1 MNALRWRIIGVVAS
15 LLLCGWF
22 AAANFFPPETRRA
35 SALLPDNAMRLGLD
49 LQGGIHWVLGPDLG
63 VAIQHELD
71 VMRGS
76 LGEMLEEKN
85 VQPARIAVDG
95 QQLVIEAAKPEDLDA
110 IRAAANETRVLR
122 AVGTE
127 DDTLRFELT
136 AEWQREVRE
145 RGLQQVLEVL
155 RRRVD
160 DPIQGVQESI
170 VTRQGADRVLIQI
183 PGGQLDREQARGL
196 LRQTGF
202 LEFKLVRDRAET
214 EELLRAKYP
223 DGLPPDTM
231 IVFER
236 EKGLPGQAPEER
248 RILAAYLVGTSPDLT
263 GDFLTDARSSLDNR
277 FGWTVN
283 FAFNAE
289 GARRFAK
296 LTGENR
302 GKQLAIL
309 LDGQVYSAPS
319 LNERIGGGRGFIHG
333 RFSSQDAADLSVIL
347 RAGSLP
353 IPVQIE
359 EERTVGPALGAESI
373 RRGVNA
379 SIMGLALVAAFAIW
393 YYRLAGVYA
402 TIALIANLIML
413 IGIMS
418 MTRATLTMPGIA
430 GLVLTLGMAIDANVI
445 IYERIRE
452 ELVVGKSPR
461 AAIRTGFNKA
471 LWTILDA
478 QITTLLVALVL
489 YQYGTGPI
497 KGFAVSLSIGILTS
511 VFTSIVIPRLLFEVY
526 PGNRPVQALSI

>member
-1 MNALRWRIIGVVAS
+1 MRWRVVGVAAAV
-15 LLLCGWF
+15 LLCAWY
-22 AAANFFPPETRRA
+22 AAANFFPAETRKA
-35 SALLPDNAMRLGLD
+35 SPFLPDDVMRLGLD
-49 LQGGIHWVLGPDLG
+49 LQGGIHWVLGPDLS
-63 VAIQHELD
+63 VAIEHELD
-71 VMRGS
+71 VLRGG
-76 LGEMLEEKN
+76 LQEVLEERKL
-85 VQPARIAVDG
+85 QTRRIAVDG
-95 QQLVIEAAKPEDLDA
+95 QQLVIEGATPEDLDA
-110 IRAAANETRVLR
+110 IREVAEETRVLR
-122 AVGTE
+122 ETGAEGE
-127 DDTLRFELT
+127 TLRFGLT
-136 AEWQREVRE
+136 EEWQREVRE

-160 DPIQGVQESI
+160 DPIQGVQESV

-202 LEFKLVRDRAET
+202 LEFKLVLDRAET
-214 EELLRAKYP
+214 EELLRKKHEG
-223 DGLPPDTM
+223 GLPPDTE
-231 IVFER
+231 IALER
-236 EKGLPGQAPEER
+236 EKGLPGQKPEDR
-248 RILAAYLVGTSPDLT
+248 RVLAAYLVPKTPDLT
-263 GDFLTDARSSLDNR
+263 GEFLTDARSSLDNR
-277 FGWTVN
+277 YGWTVN
-283 FAFNAE
+283 FAFNSE

-296 LTGENR
+296 ITGENI

-319 LNERIGGGRGFIHG
+319 LESRIGGGRGFIHG

-359 EERTVGPALGAESI
+359 EERTVGPALGAETI

-379 SIMGLALVAAFAIW
+379 SIVGLLLVAAFAVW

-402 TIALIANLIML
+402 SIALVANMIML

-418 MTRATLTMPGIA
+418 MSGATLTMPGIA

-452 ELVVGKSPR
+452 ELNFGKSPR

-497 KGFAVSLSIGILTS
+497 KGFAVSLSIGIFTS
-511 VFTSIVIPRLLFEVY
+511 VATSILIPRLLFEVY

>member
-1 MNALRWRIIGVVAS
+1 MRWRVIGVVAAI
-15 LLLCGWF
+15 LLCGWYTV
-22 AAANFFPPETRRA
+22 ANFFPAETRRA
-35 SALLPDNAMRLGLD
+35 TALLPDHVMRLGLD
-49 LQGGIHWVLGPDLG
+49 LQGGIHWVLSPDLD
-63 VAIQHELD
+63 VAIAHELD
-71 VMRGS
+71 V
-76 LGEMLEEKN
+76 LGGGIRAVLEDEKKIE
-85 VQPARIAVDG
+85 PKRIAVEDG
-95 QQLVIEAAKPEDLDA
+95 RLVVEAAAPEHLAAVREAAKG
-110 IRAAANETRVLR
+110 TRVLR
-122 AVGTE
+122 EVDAAEQTV
-127 DDTLRFELT
+127 RFELT
-136 AEWQREVRE
+136 EEWKREVRE
-145 RGLQQVLEVL
+145 RSIEQVLEVL

-160 DPIQGVQESI
+160 DPTQGVQESI

-202 LEFKLVRDRAET
+202 LEFKLVLDAADT

-223 DGLPPDTM
+223 DGLPPDTE
-231 IVFER
+231 IVFQR
-236 EKGLPGQAPEER
+236 EKGLPDQKPEER
-248 RILAAYLVGTSPDLT
+248 RVLAAYLVKKTPDLT
-263 GDFLTDARSSLDNR
+263 GDFLTDARSSLDNVH
-277 FGWTVN
+277 GWVVN
-283 FAFNAE
+283 FAFNSE

-302 GKQLAIL
+302 GKHLAIL
-309 LDGQVYSAPS
+309 LDGMVYSAPE
-319 LNERIGGGRGFIHG
+319 LRERIGGGRGFIHG
-333 RFSSQDAADLSVIL
+333 RFSSRDAADLAVIL

-359 EERTVGPALGAESI
+359 EERTVGPALGADSI
-373 RRGVNA
+373 RRGINA
-379 SIMGLALVAAFAIW
+379 SILGLLLVAGFAIW

-402 TIALIANLIML
+402 TIALVANLIML
-413 IGIMS
+413 IGVMS

-452 ELVVGKSPR
+452 ELLVGKSPR

-497 KGFAVSLSIGILTS
+497 KGFAVSLSVGIVTS
-511 VFTSIVIPRLLFEVY
+511 VFTSIVIPRLLFEYY

>member
-1 MNALRWRIIGVVAS
+1 VSSLRWRILGVALVI
-15 LLLCGWF
+15 LLCGWY
-22 AAANFFPPETRRA
+22 AAANFFPAETRKG
-35 SALLPDNAMRLGLD
+35 SALLPDRAIRLGLD
-49 LQGGIHWVLGPDLG
+49 LQGGIHWVLGPDLT
-63 VAIQHELD
+63 VALQHELD
-71 VMRGS
+71 VLRGG
-76 LGEMLEEKN
+76 LREGLEEKK
-85 VQPARIAVDG
+85 VELKRVAVEG
-95 QQLVIEAAKPEDLDA
+95 QQLVFEAAKPEDLEA
-110 IRAAANETRVLR
+110 IRNAARETRVLR
-122 AVGTE
+122 EVSQEGE
-127 DDTLRFELT
+127 TLHFALT
-136 AEWQREVRE
+136 QEWEREVRE

-160 DPIQGVQESI
+160 DPIQGVQESV

-202 LEFKLVRDRAET
+202 LEFKLVLDRAET
-214 EELLRAKYP
+214 EELLRKKYE
-223 DGLPPDTM
+223 DGLPPDTE

-236 EKGLPGQAPEER
+236 EKGLPGQKPEDR
-248 RILAAYLVGTSPDLT
+248 RVLAVYLVPTTPDLT
-263 GDFLTDARSSLDNR
+263 GDFLTDARSNLDNR

-283 FAFNAE
+283 FAFNSE

-359 EERTVGPALGAESI
+359 EERTVGPALGAETV

-379 SIMGLALVAAFAIW
+379 SIVGLLLVAAFAIW

-402 TIALIANLIML
+402 SIALLANGVLL
-413 IGIMS
+413 LGIMS
-418 MTRATLTMPGIA
+418 MFGATLTMPGIA

-445 IYERIRE
+445 IFERIRE
-452 ELVVGKSPR
+452 ELALGKAPR
-461 AAIRTGFNKA
+461 GAIRTGFDKA
-471 LWTILDA
+471 IWTILDA

-497 KGFAVSLSIGILTS
+497 KGFAVSLSIGIFTS
-511 VFTSIVIPRLLFEVY
+511 VATSIIIPRLAFEIH

>member
-1 MNALRWRIIGVVAS
+1 VSGMRWRVIGVVAAI
-15 LLLCGWF
+15 LLCGWYTV
-22 AAANFFPPETRRA
+22 ANFVSSETRRA
-35 SALLPDNAMRLGLD
+35 SPFLPDDVMRLGLD
-49 LQGGIHWVLGPDLG
+49 LQGGIHWVLGPDLD
-63 VAIQHELD
+63 VAIAHELD
-71 VMRGS
+71 VMRGGI
-76 LGEMLEEKN
+76 GEVLEEKK
-85 VQPARIAVDG
+85 VEPKRLAVDG
-95 QQLVIEAAKPEDLDA
+95 HQLVIEAAKPEDLAA
-110 IRAAANETRVLR
+110 IREAAGETRVLR
-122 AVGTE
+122 ETDEEGQ
-127 DDTLRFELT
+127 TLSFALT
-136 AEWQREVRE
+136 DEWQREVRE

-160 DPIQGVQESI
+160 DPIQGVQESV

-202 LEFKLVRDRAET
+202 LEFKLVLDRAET
-214 EELLRAKYP
+214 EELLRKKHP

-236 EKGLPGQAPEER
+236 EKGMPGQKPEDR
-248 RILAAYLVGTSPDLT
+248 RVLAAYLVPTSPDLT

-277 FGWTVN
+277 YGWTVN
-283 FAFNAE
+283 FAFNSE

-296 LTGENR
+296 LTGENV

-309 LDGQVYSAPS
+309 LDGAVYSAPS
-319 LNERIGGGRGFIHG
+319 LQTRIGGGRGFIHG

-379 SIMGLALVAAFAIW
+379 SIVGLLLVAAFAIW

-402 TIALIANLIML
+402 TIALIANMIML

-452 ELVVGKSPR
+452 ELAVGKSPR

-497 KGFAVSLSIGILTS
+497 KGFAVSLSIGIFTS
-511 VFTSIVIPRLLFEVY
+511 VTTSIIIPRLLFELY

>member
-1 MNALRWRIIGVVAS
+1 MSGLRWRVAGVVS
-15 LLLCGWF
+15 VLVLCGWY
-22 AAANFFPPETRRA
+22 AAANFFPAEARKA
-35 SALLPDNAMRLGLD
+35 SALLPDRGIRLGLD
-49 LQGGIHWVLGPDLG
+49 LQGGIHWVLGPDLTI
-63 VAIQHELD
+63 ALQHELD
-71 VMRGS
+71 VLRAG
-76 LGEMLEEKN
+76 LGDALAERKIEPK
-85 VQPARIAVDG
+85 RISVEG
-95 QQLVIEAAKPEDLDA
+95 QQLRIEPARPEDAEAIREAA
-110 IRAAANETRVLR
+110 RETRVLR
-122 AVGTE
+122 EVGE
-127 DDTLRFELT
+127 QDGALAFALT
-136 AEWQREVRE
+136 PDWEREVRE

-160 DPIQGVQESI
+160 DPIQGVQESV

-202 LEFKLVRDRAET
+202 LEFKLVLDRAET
-214 EELLRAKYP
+214 EELLRKKHP
-223 DGLPPDTM
+223 DGLPPDTE

-236 EKGLPGQAPEER
+236 EKGLPGQRPEDR
-248 RILAAYLVGTSPDLT
+248 RVLAAYLVPKSPDLT
-263 GDFLTDARSSLDNR
+263 GDFLTDARSQLDNR
-277 FGWTVN
+277 YGWTVN
-283 FAFNAE
+283 FAFNSE

-333 RFSSQDAADLSVIL
+333 RFSSQDAADLAVIL

-359 EERTVGPALGAESI
+359 EERTVGPALGAETV

-379 SIMGLALVAAFAIW
+379 SIVGLLLVAAFVVW

-402 TIALIANLIML
+402 TAALVANAVML
-413 IGIMS
+413 LGLMS
-418 MTRATLTMPGIA
+418 MFGATLTMPGIA

-452 ELVVGKSPR
+452 ELAAGKAPR
-461 AAIRTGFNKA
+461 GAIRTGFDKA

-497 KGFAVSLSIGILTS
+497 KGFAVSLSIGIFTS
-511 VFTSIVIPRLLFEVY
+511 VTTSILIPRLLFEIY